1 MLFHGFPHQF
11 LSVTVVAVYAL
22 NDEFKSIQRE
32 CKNGQVSGPSYAIA
46 KITLVTPFMLL
57 FAVSSIGIPAFLV
70 QDVPGE
76 AASRFFF
83 LFAALYF
90 VFESVAEVLS
100 IFIDDPI
107 LGMLC
112 FMNFWFASF
121 LFGGFVIPYDDLYI
135 PWTLF
140 YHIMPFSYFVRSAI
154 YLSFAYATFEHC
166 PVGSF
171 SAVCIQEESPGAG
184 VPGIQVIDFYS
195 NIMPIADADD
205 TVGRDILILV
215 VIGIVY
221 KIIYAVGVIVKTRK
235 VANIEDSSES
245 PSVYHSAKEVVA
257 KEKKTSP
264 PVPQRKMGPNLTP
277 VVVDDFSEELTV

>member
-1 MLFHGFPHQF
+1 M
-11 LSVTVVAVYAL
+11 TVVAVYAL
-22 NDEFKSIQRE
+22 NDEFKSILRE
-32 CKNGQVSGPSYAIA
+32 CKNGQVSGSSYAIA

-57 FAVSSIGIPAFLV
+57 FAVSSIGIPAFLI

-90 VFESVAEVLS
+90 VFESMAEVLS

-121 LFGGFVIPYDDLYI
+121 LFGGFVIPYDDLYF

-154 YLSFAYATFEHC
+154 YLAFAYATFENC

-184 VPGIQVIDFYS
+184 VPGIQVIEVYS
-195 NIMPIADADD
+195 NIMPIADSDD
-205 TVGRDILILV
+205 TIGRDILVLIA
-215 VIGIVY
+215 IGVVY
-221 KIIYAVGVIVKTRK
+221 KIIYAVGVIVKTKR
-235 VANIEDSSES
+235 VANIEDPDER
-245 PSVYHSAKEVVA
+245 PAVYQLAKDVVA
-257 KEKKTSP
+257 EEKKTSP
-264 PVPQRKMGPNLTP
+264 KNSLNAPLSGSNLTP

>member
-1 MLFHGFPHQF
+1 M
-11 LSVTVVAVYAL
+11 TVVAVYAL
-22 NDEFKSIQRE
+22 NDEFKSILRE
-32 CKNGQVSGPSYAIA
+32 CKNGQVSGSSYAIA

-57 FAVSSIGIPAFLV
+57 FAVSSIGIPAFLI

-90 VFESVAEVLS
+90 VFESMAEVLS

-121 LFGGFVIPYDDLYI
+121 LFGGFVIPYDDLYF

-154 YLSFAYATFEHC
+154 YLAFAYATFENC

-184 VPGIQVIDFYS
+184 VPGIQVIEVYS
-195 NIMPIADADD
+195 NIMPIADSDD
-205 TVGRDILILV
+205 TIGRDILVLIA
-215 VIGIVY
+215 IGVVY
-221 KIIYAVGVIVKTRK
+221 KIIYAVGVIVKTKR
-235 VANIEDSSES
+235 VANIEDPDER
-245 PSVYHSAKEVVA
+245 PAVYQTAKDVVA
-257 KEKKTSP
+257 EEKKSSP
-264 PVPQRKMGPNLTP
+264 KNILNAPRSGSNLTP